1 MNVLL
6 SGCSFSAGVGLVEP
20 IINEFGIKQYPEC
33 KDSPD
38 LWINLIYDKVD
49 NIARGGNSNL
59 RIFQMAAT
67 ALLEKS
73 YDVALIQWTS
83 FMRHEWSAGFETWD
97 TTVRS
102 ILGSLSGKSVNLH
115 NQTLNSKLIQD
126 RVDSFFVLEHAHY
139 RIVQLLEYMN
149 ILCRIAKITK
159 TEIFFINGLCWWD
172 NNFFDK
178 INYKLPSETTKYT
191 QELLDLPNH
200 SDEEYANLYA
210 QMHSDYKVAG
220 GIHKNRWLNLY
231 NNMHS
236 NRIDRGTDG
245 NHPGVSANKQYANNF
260 KKYLTNTLNYTNI
273 TT

>member
-1 MNVLL
+1 MNILL
-6 SGCSFSAGVGLVEP
+6 SGCSYSSGVGLSECFVDS
-20 IINEFGIKQYPEC
+20 FGDKQYLDC
-33 KDSPD
+33 KDSPN
-38 LWINLIYDKVD
+38 LWINLLYKNVD

-73 YDVALIQWTS
+73 YDVALIQWTG
-83 FMRHEWSAGFETWD
+83 FMRHEWSAGYEIWD

-102 ILGSLSGKSVNLH
+102 ILGSSTGRSVNLH
-115 NQTLNSKLIQD
+115 NQTLDSKEIRK
-126 RVDSFFVLEHAHY
+126 RVDSFFVLEHAQY
-139 RIVQLLEYMN
+139 RIVQLVEYMN

-178 INYKLPSETTKYT
+178 INYKLPSETTEYT

-200 SDEEYANLYA
+200 CDEEYAKLYA
-210 QMHSDYKVAG
+210 QMHSDYEVAG
-220 GIHKNRWLNLY
+220 GIHENRWLNLY
-231 NNMHS
+231 DSMHS

-245 NHPGVSANKQYANNF
+245 NHPGVLANKQYANNF
-260 KKYLTNTLNYTNI
+260 KKILDKHIKLY
-273 TT
+273 